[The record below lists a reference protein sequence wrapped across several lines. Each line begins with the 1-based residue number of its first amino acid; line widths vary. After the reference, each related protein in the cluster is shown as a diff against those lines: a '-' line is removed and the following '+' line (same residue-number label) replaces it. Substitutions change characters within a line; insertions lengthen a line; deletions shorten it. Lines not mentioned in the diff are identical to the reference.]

1 MSAFPLARSGK
12 NDVGKYHHGNNKVP
26 HRHSPLSNRPRT
38 QKVANH
44 WSRLAPNWFGRRRYE
59 GTHALYFR
67 SIGSTWSAG
76 LNYPEYHAT
85 DIAFGE
91 AAAAFT
97 GRPLGIRNAPE
108 SSFSAQNDA
117 EKSHQT
123 DFSRR
128 VCGYRRTAQKDDSL
142 NSSEADVASRS
153 SPIGEPELT
162 LRSKPVTNLE
172 HDRI

>member
-108 SSFSAQNDA
+108 SSFSARNDA

-123 DFSRR
+123 DFPDACVSTEERR
-128 VCGYRRTAQKDDSL
+128 KGMI
-142 NSSEADVASRS
+142 ASTHPRPT
-153 SPIGEPELT
+153 SPRGHHL
-162 LRSKPVTNLE
+162 LVNLS
-172 HDRI
+172 